1 MLAVKKKRKVNKGLR
16 EEESLLPHNVMMLF
30 KFGEGLNIENRKA
43 AGFGQKTIWFCFVFC
58 KALDC

>member
-1 MLAVKKKRKVNKGLR
+1 MLAVKKTRKVNKGLR

-43 AGFGQKTIWFCFVFC
+43 AGLVRKPFGFVLFFVR
-58 KALDC
+58 L